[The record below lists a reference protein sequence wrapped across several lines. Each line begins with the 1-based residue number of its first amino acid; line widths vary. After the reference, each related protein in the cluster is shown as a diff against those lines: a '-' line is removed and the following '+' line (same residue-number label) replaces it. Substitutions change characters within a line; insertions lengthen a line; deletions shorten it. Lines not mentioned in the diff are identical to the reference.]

1 MSDDDYRELQIALV
15 LNPVLGALI
24 PNSGGLRKTRWHLQ
38 GKGKR
43 GGVRVIYY
51 WYVQEDQIYM
61 LLVYGKNEQ
70 DTLTNRQL
78 KLLKQA
84 VERGLND
91 AR

>member
-15 LNPVLGALI
+15 LNPALGPLI
-24 PNSGGLRKTRWHLQ
+24 PNSGGLRKTRWHLK